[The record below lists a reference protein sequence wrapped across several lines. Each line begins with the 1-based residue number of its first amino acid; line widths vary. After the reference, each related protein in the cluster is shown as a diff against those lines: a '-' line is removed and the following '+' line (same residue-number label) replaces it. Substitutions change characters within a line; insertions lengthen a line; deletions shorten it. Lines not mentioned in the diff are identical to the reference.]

1 MKHDVEWFKRKVSET
16 PERSQRKLAPTILN
30 SEGRPMDPSSLNKI
44 VNGTQPMFLSDAV
57 QLARVFGVSLEE
69 VAKRSGLRL

>member
-1 MKHDVEWFKRKVSET
+1 MAHDADWFKRKILET
-16 PERSQRKLAPTILN
+16 PEGSQRGLAKRLTN

-57 QLARVFGVSLEE
+57 QLAKAFGVSLEE
-69 VAKRSGLRL
+69 VVKRSGLRL

>member
-1 MKHDVEWFKRKVSET
+1 MKHDAEWFKRQVSET
-16 PERSQRKLAPTILN
+16 PEGSQRKLAPTITN

-57 QLARVFGVSLEE
+57 QLARAFGVSLDEI
-69 VAKRSGLRL
+69 AKRSGLR